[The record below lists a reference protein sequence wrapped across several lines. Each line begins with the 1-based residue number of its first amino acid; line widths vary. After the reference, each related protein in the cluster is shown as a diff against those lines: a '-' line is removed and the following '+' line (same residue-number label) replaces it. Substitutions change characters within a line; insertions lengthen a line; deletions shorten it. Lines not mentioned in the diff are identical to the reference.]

1 MSVLSLL
8 LAVTVFQRLLDQ
20 STDALKTNVSSTGAC
35 NFQST
40 DALRTNVGSS
50 GACNLRNPQKWSL
63 WTTAPTLQKPSS
75 VQPVYSADL
84 AFSESVAPVSTI
96 SLSSVQPVIVNCLCF
111 DLFDLD
117 FFTVSSI
124 LVPWTEEVSGR
135 CPETREGWLPLDPRP
150 LID

>member
-20 STDALKTNVSSTGAC
+20 STDALKTNVGST
-35 NFQST
+35 
-40 DALRTNVGSS
+40 
-50 GACNLRNPQKWSL
+50 GACNLRNSQKWSL
-63 WTTAPTLQKPSS
+63 WTTAPTLQKPTS

-124 LVPWTEEVSGR
+124 IVLWTEEVSGR
-135 CPETREGWLPLDPRP
+135 PFGSSYVYLLFVIT
-150 LID
+150 

>member
-8 LAVTVFQRLLDQ
+8 LAVTASNGYFDQ
-20 STDALKTNVSSTGAC
+20 STDALKTNVGST
-35 NFQST
+35 
-40 DALRTNVGSS
+40 

-63 WTTAPTLQKPSS
+63 WTTVPTLQKPTS

-124 LVPWTEEVSGR
+124 LVPWTEEVNPVSVKHPTSVNPVPSSLHR
-135 CPETREGWLPLDPRP
+135 
-150 LID
+150 

>member
-20 STDALKTNVSSTGAC
+20 STDTLKTNVGST
-35 NFQST
+35 
-40 DALRTNVGSS
+40 

-124 LVPWTEEVSGR
+124 LVLWTEEVSGTTVGAALR
-135 CPETREGWLPLDPRP
+135 A
-150 LID
+150 

>member
-1 MSVLSLL
+1 MSILSLL

-20 STDALKTNVSSTGAC
+20 STDTLKTNIGSTGACNLQSTDALKTNV
-35 NFQST
+35 
-40 DALRTNVGSS
+40 GSI

-63 WTTAPTLQKPSS
+63 WTTAPMLQKPSS

-124 LVPWTEEVSGR
+124 LVLWTEEVLGR
-135 CPETREGWLPLDPRP
+135 CPKTREGRLPLDLRA
-150 LID
+150 

>member
-8 LAVTVFQRLLDQ
+8 LAVTSSNGYFDQ
-20 STDALKTNVSSTGAC
+20 STDALKTGVVST
-35 NFQST
+35 
-40 DALRTNVGSS
+40 

-63 WTTAPTLQKPSS
+63 WTTAPTLQKPTS
-75 VQPVYSADL
+75 VQPVYSTDL

-124 LVPWTEEVSGR
+124 LVLWAEEVSGTTVGAALR
-135 CPETREGWLPLDPRP
+135 A
-150 LID
+150 

>member
-1 MSVLSLL
+1 VSVLSLL
-8 LAVTVFQRLLDQ
+8 LAVTASNGYFDQSTDALKTNIGSTGACNLQ
-20 STDALKTNVSSTGAC
+20 STDALKTNVSST
-35 NFQST
+35 
-40 DALRTNVGSS
+40 

-63 WTTAPTLQKPSS
+63 WTTAPTLSKPTS

-124 LVPWTEEVSGR
+124 FVPWTEEVSER
-135 CPETREGWLPLDPRP
+135 CPETREGRFHGLRA
-150 LID
+150 